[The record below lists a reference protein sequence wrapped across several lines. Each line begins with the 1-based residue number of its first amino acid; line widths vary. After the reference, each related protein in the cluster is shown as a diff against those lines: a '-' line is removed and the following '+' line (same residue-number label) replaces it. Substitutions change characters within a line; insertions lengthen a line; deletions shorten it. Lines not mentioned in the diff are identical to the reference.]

1 MGFCHRCGDLVH
13 GANCLKCGGR
23 SVMSVTSG
31 LASTG
36 TRNDP
41 WINAYQNILD
51 GGISKPSKRMSM
63 PAAALPS
70 LSKPQSLVTQKHC
83 NNCSKQI
90 FQAKVFV
97 EPGKPTIIYCEK
109 CYIERFTKGSCP
121 SCFKP
126 VMSKTDPYITHNKRS
141 WHTAC
146 FICFK
151 CRMDICQNPMVDLR
165 GRPCCEGCLMA
176 QAGADNDAHNVEDTT
191 QPLKDGGSTP
201 ADRSLSSSPAL
212 LPSRATSV
220 DPDTARAE
228 DRPQLSLSRLDLNLD
243 RNNALMTTNSPSP
256 LSAHSSSS
264 QSSFAA
270 SLRQSGSASSGYTS
284 GTSSTYSSLGRRR
297 ADSSATLSPL
307 PTGTSGSPHLTF
319 QRPSSALSVH
329 SYTSSRPSSP
339 VPSEREQEQ
348 RHSRTP
354 SQSST
359 SVGVSQLDLS
369 DSRGSSRPET
379 PGRRTPVLDRY
390 PHALSAEVD
399 LVASAADR
407 LKPSAVPERKTEQQL
422 QPPKPRLT
430 RVRSRSSVGPSTA
443 GMVRARTEAWMSQAQ
458 SNNTPSAT
466 SSRAGSQ
473 IFSHSNSL
481 FADRRYSTAFAGTP
495 RKQSNTM
502 LEKEAKECK
511 ELEESK
517 ESRNSGSQIEPESNR
532 ASALHRH
539 GRQRSNTVGE
549 AISFPAVKVDS
560 LASPTLQRAA
570 IPENHC
576 QKCLEKVTEN
586 GIRLQNG
593 DRFHIGCFL
602 CHGCKQV
609 FTESEFH
616 IVFGRPYHPS
626 CVSLAGTTS
635 TNGLVTKCQ
644 QCHMVIGNKSIRFS
658 GMNYHPQ
665 CFTCTHCHDV
675 LHSTSRFFEV
685 DGRVEC
691 EKCCQERD
699 RERLAPKIV
708 PVARASDHFP
718 VPPMAIPVTLPGADM
733 EPSGPGMMA
742 ITLGANGNLSRSG
755 SGYGSPRS
763 ASGRS
768 SPSQAPGSPLFTSA
782 SANGDL
788 RELDGNGAS
797 SPVLMMASPL
807 VVRSQPP
814 ALTSLFSTRTR
825 PLPKFGGVTNC
836 PRCQQPVGVMD
847 QVPGPKNEKWHKKCL
862 NCKECKKVLDSS
874 CLTRGEG
881 EAFCRGCFNKTRARS

>member
-1 MGFCHRCGDLVH
+1 ML
-13 GANCLKCGGR
+13 L
-23 SVMSVTSG
+23 
-31 LASTG
+31 
-36 TRNDP
+36 
-41 WINAYQNILD
+41 YQNILD

-70 LSKPQSLVTQKHC
+70 LAKPQPLVVQKHC
-83 NNCSKQI
+83 NSCSKQI
-90 FQAKVFV
+90 FQRADVVYVPTVVVQAKVFV

-109 CYIERFTKGSCP
+109 CYIERFTKGNCP

-146 FICFK
+146 FVCYK
-151 CRMDICQNPMVDLR
+151 CRKDICQDPMVDLR

-176 QAGADNDAHNVEDTT
+176 QAGADNQSSNVEDS
-191 QPLKDGGSTP
+191 STP
-201 ADRSLSSSPAL
+201 ADRSITGSPAP
-212 LPSRATSV
+212 LPSRAPYAGS
-220 DPDTARAE
+220 DIADTD
-228 DRPQLSLSRLDLNLD
+228 DRPHLSLSRLDLNLD

-270 SLRQSGSASSGYTS
+270 SLRQTGSASSGYTS
-284 GTSSTYSSLGRRR
+284 GSSSTYSSLGRRR
-297 ADSSATLSPL
+297 ADSTAATPSSHSAGLN
-307 PTGTSGSPHLTF
+307 GSPHLTF
-319 QRPSSALSVH
+319 QRPGSALSIH

-339 VPSEREQEQ
+339 VPSEQEQEQ
-348 RHSRTP
+348 RHSRAP
-354 SQSST
+354 SQSSS

-369 DSRGSSRPET
+369 DSRSSSRSEIY
-379 PGRRTPVLDRY
+379 GRRTPVLERY
-390 PHALSAEVD
+390 PQALSAEVD
-399 LVASAADR
+399 VVASAADR
-407 LKPSAVPERKTEQQL
+407 LRTSALPERRTEQQL
-422 QPPKPRLT
+422 PPSKPKLT
-430 RVRSRSSVGPSTA
+430 RVRSRSSVGPTTA
-443 GMVRARTEAWMSQAQ
+443 GMVRARTEAWMSQTQ
-458 SNNTPSAT
+458 SSNTPSAT
-466 SSRAGSQ
+466 SSRYGSQ
-473 IFSHSNSL
+473 VFTHSNSL
-481 FADRRYSTAFAGTP
+481 FADRRYSTAFAGTAQ
-495 RKQSNTM
+495 KQPTAAR
-502 LEKEAKECK
+502 EKEVKEIK
-511 ELEESK
+511 EIKEPKESK
-517 ESRNSGSQIEPESNR
+517 NVGTHLESEPSRGSS
-532 ASALHRH
+532 LHRH

-549 AISFPAVKVDS
+549 AISLPAVQVDS
-560 LASPTLQRAA
+560 LASSTLQRAA

-626 CVSLAGTTS
+626 CVSLAGTTG
-635 TNGLVTKCQ
+635 TNGLITKCQ
-644 QCHMVIGNKSIRFS
+644 QCHKIIGNKSIRFA
-658 GMNYHPQ
+658 GLNYHPQ

-691 EKCCQERD
+691 ERCCQERD

-708 PVARASDHFP
+708 PVARAADHFP
-718 VPPMAIPVTLPGADM
+718 VPPMVIPVVHSGAEM

-742 ITLGANGNLSRSG
+742 NTLGANGNLSRSG
-755 SGYGSPRS
+755 SGYGSPLS
-763 ASGRS
+763 VSGRS
-768 SPSQAPGSPLFTSA
+768 SPSQAPGSPLFSA
-782 SANGDL
+782 ASLNGDL
-788 RELDGNGAS
+788 RQLEGNGAN

-862 NCKECKKVLDSS
+862 HCKECKK
-874 CLTRGEG
+874 
-881 EAFCRGCFNKTRARS
+881 